1 MSPDAP
7 LNADAHEAAW
17 GHALFDTALGPCGIA
32 WGPGSIAAV
41 QLPEAD
47 APATQARLLRGLRQG
62 NYPQVLPPAVPPAV
76 VRHAIAGIQG
86 LLAGEA
92 LDLREVPLD
101 MSGVSAFHQQV
112 YAIARA
118 IPPGQTRTYGEVAEQ
133 LGSKGLSRAVGQ
145 ALGLNPFA
153 PVVPCHRVLAASGG
167 MGGFSA
173 PGGAETKARLLTLEK
188 ARTNAVPT
196 LFDLEFSVAPPRGG

>member
-32 WGPGSIAAV
+32 WGPGGIAAV

-47 APATQARLLRGLRQG
+47 APATQARLLRGLWQG
-62 NYPQVLPPAVPPAV
+62 TYPQVLPPAAPPAV

-86 LLAGEA
+86 LLAGQA
-92 LDLREVPLD
+92 RDLREVPLD

-112 YAIARA
+112 
-118 IPPGQTRTYGEVAEQ
+118 
-133 LGSKGLSRAVGQ
+133 LS
-145 ALGLNPFA
+145 
-153 PVVPCHRVLAASGG
+153 HIHI
-167 MGGFSA
+167 
-173 PGGAETKARLLTLEK
+173 
-188 ARTNAVPT
+188 
-196 LFDLEFSVAPPRGG
+196 

>member
-32 WGPGSIAAV
+32 WGPGGIAAV

-47 APATQARLLRGLRQG
+47 APATQARLLRGLGRG
-62 NYPQVLPPAVPPAV
+62 TYPQVLPPAAPPAE

-86 LLAGEA
+86 LLAGQA

-133 LGSKGLSRAVGQ
+133 LGGRAGAGPEPVCARRALPPGAGGGRQAWRLFSRGRCADQDAHAADRRGLPGRYAFAVWQ
-145 ALGLNPFA
+145 RGLAQQTCPA
-153 PVVPCHRVLAASGG
+153 TRQ
-167 MGGFSA
+167 
-173 PGGAETKARLLTLEK
+173 
-188 ARTNAVPT
+188 
-196 LFDLEFSVAPPRGG
+196 

>member
-1 MSPDAP
+1 MSSDAP

-17 GHALFDTALGPCGIA
+17 GNALFDTALGPCGIA
-32 WGPGSIAAV
+32 WGPGGIAAV

-62 NYPQVLPPAVPPAV
+62 TYPQVLPPAVPPAV

-86 LLAGEA
+86 LLAGQA

-153 PVVPCHRVLAASGG
+153 PVVPCHRVLGSGFQA
-167 MGGFSA
+167 GGFSA
-173 PGGAETKARLLTLEK
+173 TGGTATKLRMLQVEGACWGDTQALPG
-188 ARTNAVPT
+188 
-196 LFDLEFSVAPPRGG
+196 F